1 MIVYETPLFFVKTFI
16 ILGIQP
22 IVAFCLLTI
31 FYESGGIVGM
41 VAMLDE
47 SLIMIEVPPQWFW
60 SQPKDNTQESIS
72 SFNYNQAK
80 GSSYSFCH
88 WPSRGFFW
96 CGGGV

>member
-1 MIVYETPLFFVKTFI
+1 MTLRKTLGSIFGTKALNILLGSTTMIVYETPLFFVKTFI

-47 SLIMIEVPPQWFW
+47 SLIMIEVPPQ
-60 SQPKDNTQESIS
+60 
-72 SFNYNQAK
+72 
-80 GSSYSFCH
+80 
-88 WPSRGFFW
+88 
-96 CGGGV
+96 